1 MKTPRELLMKRH
13 EAAVPELNHIR
24 NEVLKTELCAAATAG
39 GPWPLGWFVVLGREL
54 IWPARRIWAGFAA
67 VWVVIFVINLTN
79 LDPREMATDTT
90 APPSTEVLL
99 AREQQ
104 RRLLTELIQSM
115 SPEPA
120 EPAEPPRRSP
130 QPRSERQLV
139 WVIG

>member
-1 MKTPRELLMKRH
+1 MKTPREILLQHHQTVTPKLDRVRRVVVADLN
-13 EAAVPELNHIR
+13 ELPTEREQNVAVALALN
-24 NEVLKTELCAAATAG
+24 LWL
-39 GPWPLGWFVVLGREL
+39 EL
-54 IWPARRIWAGFAA
+54 IWTARRIWAGFAA
-67 VWVVIFVINLTN
+67 VWLVILVINLTN
-79 LDPREMATDTT
+79 SEPREMASDTT
-90 APPSTEVLL
+90 APPSTEVLM

-115 SPEPA
+115 WL